1 MSDDEFEVEKVLD
14 KRINK
19 NGEPEYLVKWK
30 NFNDPA
36 DDTWEPTANL
46 DGADIEIKKFEQ
58 ALESG
63 RKKGGVKRKE
73 EKERKG
79 ESAPKIKKLDG
90 DLKPR
95 GFARGLP
102 AEKIIGSTN
111 DPHKQYFVI
120 KWKGCEE
127 TDLVTA
133 KDANAK
139 IPQLVIR
146 WYEEQL
152 SRRCKEEE
160 EDEEPEEICL

>member
-36 DDTWEPTANL
+36 DDTWEPMANL

-58 ALESG
+58 AIESG
-63 RKKGGVKRKE
+63 RKKGGIKRKE
-73 EKERKG
+73 EKEKRS
-79 ESAPKIKKLDG
+79 EPSAKIKKLDG

-111 DPHKQYFVI
+111 DPYKQHFVI
-120 KWKGCEE
+120 KWRGCTD

-152 SRRCKEEE
+152 LRRSMEDSEEV
-160 EDEEPEEICL
+160 EPEEICL